1 MKKVNKVRWGIIGT
15 GSIASS
21 FAHSIKSSKNADLTS
36 VYGRSKSKLHDFS
49 QKFNLKDFN
58 SLDHFLSSKEIDA
71 IYIATPHSSHF
82 LYSYEAIKNK
92 KHVLC
97 EKPLALN
104 SSESMVLV
112 NEARKN
118 EVFLMEAFMY
128 RTHPQ
133 TQNIIELTKKEFS
146 GKKIKIECSFG
157 FNAKVSED
165 HRLRNLNLAGGAILD
180 VGCYPLSMVRLIAGV
195 LSDKKFIEPLE
206 IKVSAEID
214 KTGVDISSTA
224 ELIFSENVSAEI
236 KTAIN
241 NDLPNNLIIK
251 SSDKTLEVSQPWHCG
266 QFQDGK
272 SSISL
277 SVAGKETKEFHVKDE
292 IGLFTREINH
302 ASEAILSR
310 QIESDFMSHG
320 DTLGN
325 MISLENWYKSAGVI
339 YPQNFPENSPIFFP
353 INKSKKIIDKVNI
366 DEIDKVGSRIVFG
379 CDNQTSSLHASTMF
393 DHFFEHGG
401 NIFDTA
407 YIYNSGKS
415 DSYLGEWISSRKLSN
430 EVIVIGK
437 GAHTPECDPK
447 FIRPQLEESLDRLRL
462 DALDIYCLHRDNLE
476 IPVSE
481 FIDALN
487 ELKDEG
493 LIKSLGASNWTF
505 ERFKESTDYSEKS
518 NKVGFKI
525 LSNNFSLAEMISP
538 VWPGCIHCDED
549 YLSYLIKKNVLLFPW
564 SSQARGFF
572 IQRDLFPKK
581 DHFSNPTLKEEKRVW
596 HNEINLRRREKCFK
610 LAKDLNCTSIELALA
625 YVLNKNKNIFPLV
638 GPRTLFESESCMK
651 ATKIE
656 LSQSQMDW
664 LVE

>member
-1 MKKVNKVRWGIIGT
+1 MKKINTVKWGIIGT

-21 FAHSIKSSKNADLTS
+21 FAHSIKNSRNANLIS
-36 VYGRSKSKLHDFS
+36 VYGRSNSKLSDFS
-49 QKFNLKDFN
+49 KKFNLKGFN
-58 SLDHFLSSKEIDA
+58 SLDQFLSSKDIDA

-97 EKPLALN
+97 EKPIALN

-112 NEARKN
+112 YEARKN
-118 EVFLMEAFMY
+118 KVFLMEAFMY

-133 TQNIIELTKKEFS
+133 TQNIIELAKKEFA
-146 GKKIKIECSFG
+146 GKKIKIESSFG

-165 HRLRNLNLAGGAILD
+165 HRLRNLSLAGGAILD
-180 VGCYPLSMVRLIAGV
+180 VGCYPLSMVRLLAGA
-195 LSDKKFIEPLE
+195 LGDKKFIEPLE
-206 IKVSAEID
+206 MNVSAEID

-224 ELIFSENVSAEI
+224 DLIFSENISAEI

-251 SSDKTLEVSQPWHCG
+251 SSNKILEVDQPWHCG

-277 SVAGKETKEFHVKDE
+277 SVAGEKIKEYHLNDK
-292 IGLFTREINH
+292 IGLFTREIDH
-302 ASEAILSR
+302 ASEAILNGLL
-310 QIESDFMSHG
+310 ESDAMSHA

-325 MISLENWYKSAGVI
+325 MISLENWYKLAGVN

-353 INKSKKIIDKVNI
+353 IDKSKKIIDKVSI
-366 DEIDKVGSRIVFG
+366 DAIDKEGSRIVFG

-393 DHFFEHGG
+393 DHFYEHGG

-430 EVIVIGK
+430 EVIIIGK
-437 GAHTPECDPK
+437 GAHTPECEPQ
-447 FIRPQLEESLDRLRL
+447 FIRPQLKESLDRLKL
-462 DALDIYCLHRDNLE
+462 DFLDIYCLHRDNLE

-493 LIKSLGASNWTF
+493 LIKSFGASNWTF
-505 ERFKESTDYSEKS
+505 KRFKEAMEYSEKS
-518 NKVGFKI
+518 EKIGFKV
-525 LSNNFSLAEMISP
+525 LSNNFSLATMINP
-538 VWPGCIHCDED
+538 VWPGCIHCDENF
-549 YLSYLIKKNVLLFPW
+549 LSYLAEKEVKLFPW

-572 IQRDLFPKK
+572 IEKDLFPKG
-581 DHFSNPTLKEEKRVW
+581 DHFSNPTLDEEKRVW
-596 HNEINLRRREKCFK
+596 HNEANLKRREKCFK
-610 LAKDLNCTSIELALA
+610 LSKELECSPIELALA
-625 YVLNKNKNIFPLV
+625 YVLNKNGNSFPLV

-656 LSQSQMDW
+656 LSKSQMDW